1 LSSFGIFTK
10 STFVILTKAILL
22 MDKLIQNFSIK
33 SITDFFATKI
43 SSFSP
48 NSENLDYILK
58 DADFTLFSDL
68 QKIGEVEFNNS
79 DELIVFTC
87 KFQGVLSERSS
98 KKRQFEIAK
107 KILKEDFKDG
117 AIFIFYDENDCFRF
131 SFIRKNY
138 GNKEQKFTNWKR
150 YTYFV
155 DPVRTNKTF
164 KNRINGCNFSSLE
177 EIQEAF
183 SVEKL
188 NKKFYE
194 EIATAF
200 YSLIGGKVSINK
212 KEVSFD
218 AKLQLPSTP
227 VENRKVYQEFAVRLI
242 GRTIFCWFLK
252 NKKSDSGVPLIPE
265 EWLSSNR
272 VASVNNDQHNY
283 YHSILEKL
291 FFLVLNKKHEDR
303 KPYVL
308 PNNHEFVP
316 FLNGGLFE
324 AQDDDFFPKDSKG
337 IHSQNFALNIPN
349 QWFRDFFET
358 LEQYNFTIDE
368 NSINDFEVSIDP
380 EMLGT
385 IFENLLAE
393 IDPDTEKSARKSTG
407 SFYTPREIVDYMVE
421 QSLLQYIKT
430 KTNIEDEEQL
440 EMLLND
446 DTENPFNEK
455 QTITIL
461 EALSEVKIL
470 DPACGS
476 GAFPMGVLHKIIGLL
491 KKLDKNAVWW
501 KAKQLEKIDN
511 ALVRKTMETKL
522 NQANS
527 DYIRKLGVIQHSIY
541 GVDIQPI
548 AAEISKLRSFLSLII
563 DENIDDNHPDGNR
576 GIEPLPNLEFK
587 FVTANTLIGLE
598 AEKQQT
604 TFDFGDNVEILKE
617 LQKIRNEYL
626 QATPRDKEQIK
637 KRFRKVQ
644 DKINSTGNTNNLSKR
659 ENQLY
664 HWNPFSNE
672 DCKWF
677 DPEWMFGVEKF
688 DIVIGNPPY
697 RIVKKSNTSDEILN
711 VYKNYKTADFK
722 INLYALFYELS
733 IKLGKVNS
741 VVSLIIPDTS
751 LNLSAFTKLRQYIL
765 NKSYLRSITFYEE
778 SVFENATVGKSVI
791 LNVIVGQNPQNFDFI
806 RFFSYELKKSDKIEI
821 DLVMND
827 LDKKFTVTTGNKFEN
842 NLINK
847 LKSVKQVI
855 NDYYDIYDGIN
866 PGSDFTK
873 NQFISQVKK
882 GVHSKKII
890 DGKDFDRYTNINWE
904 KNYIEYS
911 EIKVDEIRNLLKKE
925 GKDFTARII
934 KRINFFEVD
943 KVITRQTADCLIGT
957 FDNQKFYLKNSIHST
972 IIKYRYKNNLS
983 NYYILALYNSNLLN
997 WFYKKISLEDG
1008 RVFPQVKIERLR
1020 KLPFI
1025 LPQTTDLKKID
1036 ELVIKI
1042 LNCNS
1047 DDSLLSS
1054 SDSDD
1059 FRFKIDIMVYKLYEL
1074 TYDEVL
1080 VVEPEFGLSKQEYDN
1095 YKLE

>member
-1 LSSFGIFTK
+1 
-10 STFVILTKAILL
+10 

-33 SITDFFATKI
+33 SVADFFKTKI

-48 NSENLDYILK
+48 NSEKLDYILK
-58 DADFTLFSDL
+58 DTDFEHFSDL

-79 DELIVFTC
+79 DELIVFAC
-87 KFQGVLSERSS
+87 KYQGVLSERSS

-107 KILKEDFKDG
+107 KVLSADSKDS

-131 SFIRKNY
+131 SFIRRNY
-138 GNKEQKFTNWKR
+138 GEKGDKKYSTWKR

-155 DPVRTNKTF
+155 DPARTNKTF

-177 EIQEAF
+177 EIQKAF

-188 NKKFYE
+188 NQKFYE

-265 EWLSSNR
+265 EWLSSNM

-303 KPYVL
+303 KPYML

-349 QWFRDFFET
+349 QWFSDFFET

-440 EMLLND
+440 EVLLKD
-446 DTENPFNEK
+446 DTENPFDEK
-455 QTITIL
+455 QTTTIL
-461 EALSEVKIL
+461 EALSDVKIL

-501 KAKQLEKIDN
+501 KAKQVEKAAKVLDSKYLNDFKEKIEN
-511 ALVRKTMETKL
+511 S
-522 NQANS
+522 NS
-527 DYIRKLGVIQHSIY
+527 DYARKLGVIQHSIY

-563 DENIDDNHPDGNR
+563 DENIDDKADNR

-587 FVTANTLIGLE
+587 FVTANTLISLDEGKKDGMM
-598 AEKQQT
+598 A
-604 TFDFGDNVEILKE
+604 FDFGETTD
-617 LQKIRNEYL
+617 LQNQLQQLRNTYL
-626 QATPRDKEQIK
+626 QASPQEKDNLKHQFEKLQTQIYK
-637 KRFRKVQ
+637 SEIKAGGQNKRAQ
-644 DKINSTGNTNNLSKR
+644 
-659 ENQLY
+659 QLAA
-664 HWNPFSNE
+664 WKPFSNE
-672 DCKWF
+672 SSTWF
-677 DPEWMFGVEKF
+677 DPDWMFGVEKF
-688 DIVIGNPPY
+688 DVVIGNPPY
-697 RIVKKSNTSDEILN
+697 VYTRDVNFGLDFKKYVNDNYFLKLSSPKDKIKSKATQSGKINLFALFILNGKNIITPNGSLNFIIPNNLLRGTVFDTIRYDILKNNNIYSIVDLGAGVFDKVTASTILFQIGNNTENFETKIVTNVKSLSDKIYNLKNINRDDFLKNTSYTFNIMLN
-711 VYKNYKTADFK
+711 EKQLSLSNRIKENKVDFGNYCIDIIEGIVAHKHLIFPQKGNNTFELLEGKDIKRFK
-722 INLYALFYELS
+722 INDASNHIVWNLNEIHRKRPDYLWEEPKKIVMQRISGGTMPLVAAIDKKKRKSFASTNNIVLKNDYKDCYE
-733 IKLGKVNS
+733 
-741 VVSLIIPDTS
+741 
-751 LNLSAFTKLRQYIL
+751 
-765 NKSYLRSITFYEE
+765 
-778 SVFENATVGKSVI
+778 
-791 LNVIVGQNPQNFDFI
+791 
-806 RFFSYELKKSDKIEI
+806 FFSGLLNSK
-821 DLVMND
+821 
-827 LDKKFTVTTGNKFEN
+827 
-842 NLINK
+842 LI
-847 LKSVKQVI
+847 
-855 NDYYDIYDGIN
+855 
-866 PGSDFTK
+866 
-873 NQFISQVKK
+873 
-882 GVHSKKII
+882 
-890 DGKDFDRYTNINWE
+890 
-904 KNYIEYS
+904 
-911 EIKVDEIRNLLKKE
+911 
-925 GKDFTARII
+925 
-934 KRINFFEVD
+934 
-943 KVITRQTADCLIGT
+943 
-957 FDNQKFYLKNSIHST
+957 
-972 IIKYRYKNNLS
+972 
-983 NYYILALYNSNLLN
+983 N
-997 WFYKKISLEDG
+997 WFYANNFSNNSSLTVNISKTFLETLPISFPEKHQIHLFNKVIIDLEGTFGTDVFDG
-1008 RVFPQVKIERLR
+1008 LNN
-1020 KLPFI
+1020 KLNVMI
-1025 LPQTTDLKKID
+1025 
-1036 ELVIKI
+1036 
-1042 LNCNS
+1042 
-1047 DDSLLSS
+1047 
-1054 SDSDD
+1054 
-1059 FRFKIDIMVYKLYEL
+1059 YKLYEL

-1080 VVEPEFGLSKQEYDN
+1080 IVEPEFSLSKQEYDN
-1095 YKLE
+1095 FEIE

>member
-1 LSSFGIFTK
+1 
-10 STFVILTKAILL
+10 

-33 SITDFFATKI
+33 SVADFFKNKI

-58 DADFTLFSDL
+58 DADFAHFSDL

-117 AIFIFYDENDCFRF
+117 AIFIFYDDNDCFRF

-138 GNKEQKFTNWKR
+138 GNKDQKFTNWKR

-155 DPVRTNKTF
+155 DPARTNKTF

-177 EIQEAF
+177 DIQEAF

-265 EWLSSNR
+265 EWLSSNM

-440 EMLLND
+440 EVLLKE
-446 DTENPFNEK
+446 DTENPFDEK

-587 FVTANTLIGLE
+587 FVTANTLISLDEGNTVG
-598 AEKQQT
+598 KSMS
-604 TFDFGDNVEILKE
+604 FDFGETSELQNQ
-617 LQKIRNEYL
+617 LQKIRSAYL
-626 QATPRDKEQIK
+626 QATPTDKQKLKTDFEKLQTQIYK
-637 KRFRKVQ
+637 NELKAGGQNKRAQ
-644 DKINSTGNTNNLSKR
+644 
-659 ENQLY
+659 QLAA
-664 HWNPFSNE
+664 WKPFSN
-672 DCKWF
+672 DSSTWF
-677 DPEWMFGVEKF
+677 DPDWMFGVEKF
-688 DIVIGNPPY
+688 DVVIGNPPY
-697 RIVKKSNTSDEILN
+697 IQLSKSNNISDDQKKYLKTRYKTSAGRLNAFIFFIHNALEKLNSTGQLVYIIPNTILTQEYYSYTREIILKKFHLIEIVNYESMPFENAVVENVTLFIQARTNDNLDVKITSDNLKEVKLIKEVNHNDFLFQDNFSFNFKSNNTIDKIFNLDGILALGTICNVNQGIALKGDKSLSLREHNANKKFYKLLDGKNINKNLINWTGVYLDYSLDRIHSCKRKDIFETKEKLFFRRVSENLVFAYDDEQYFALNTLVVVNSKPGFNFKIKYLLAILN
-711 VYKNYKTADFK
+711 SSLVNYVYKNKYKSTK
-722 INLYALFYELS
+722 
-733 IKLGKVNS
+733 KVFSEIQANS
-741 VVSLIIPDTS
+741 VEKLPIRSLTEIEQNKFVSLSNLIIENRKQH
-751 LNLSAFTKLRQYIL
+751 LETK
-765 NKSYLRSITFYEE
+765 
-778 SVFENATVGKSVI
+778 
-791 LNVIVGQNPQNFDFI
+791 
-806 RFFSYELKKSDKIEI
+806 ELEAKI
-821 DLVMND
+821 DL
-827 LDKKFTVTTGNKFEN
+827 
-842 NLINK
+842 
-847 LKSVKQVI
+847 
-855 NDYYDIYDGIN
+855 
-866 PGSDFTK
+866 
-873 NQFISQVKK
+873 
-882 GVHSKKII
+882 
-890 DGKDFDRYTNINWE
+890 
-904 KNYIEYS
+904 
-911 EIKVDEIRNLLKKE
+911 
-925 GKDFTARII
+925 
-934 KRINFFEVD
+934 
-943 KVITRQTADCLIGT
+943 
-957 FDNQKFYLKNSIHST
+957 
-972 IIKYRYKNNLS
+972 
-983 NYYILALYNSNLLN
+983 
-997 WFYKKISLEDG
+997 
-1008 RVFPQVKIERLR
+1008 
-1020 KLPFI
+1020 
-1025 LPQTTDLKKID
+1025 
-1036 ELVIKI
+1036 
-1042 LNCNS
+1042 
-1047 DDSLLSS
+1047 
-1054 SDSDD
+1054 
-1059 FRFKIDIMVYKLYEL
+1059 MVYKLYEL

-1080 VVEPEFGLSKQEYDN
+1080 VVEPEFSLSKQEY
-1095 YKLE
+1095 EAFTV

>member
-1 LSSFGIFTK
+1 
-10 STFVILTKAILL
+10 

-33 SITDFFATKI
+33 SVADFFKNKI

-58 DADFTLFSDL
+58 DADFAHFSDL

-117 AIFIFYDENDCFRF
+117 AIFIFYDDNDCFRF

-138 GNKEQKFTNWKR
+138 GNKDQKFTNWKR

-155 DPVRTNKTF
+155 DPARTNKTF

-177 EIQEAF
+177 DIQEAF

-252 NKKSDSGVPLIPE
+252 NKKSDSGIPLIPE
-265 EWLSSNR
+265 EWLSSNM

-283 YHSILEKL
+283 YHAILEKL
-291 FFLVLNKKHEDR
+291 FFLVLNKKVEDR

-308 PNNHEFVP
+308 PNKHELVP

-324 AQDDDFFPKDSKG
+324 AQVDDFFAKDSKG
-337 IHSQNFALNIPN
+337 IHQINFALNIPN
-349 QWFRDFFET
+349 DWFLKFFET

-440 EMLLND
+440 EILLKD
-446 DTENPFNEK
+446 DAENPFNNK
-455 QTITIL
+455 QTVAIL

-476 GAFPMGVLHKIIGLL
+476 GAFPMGVLHKIIALL
-491 KKLDKNAVWW
+491 KKLDKGAVWW
-501 KAKQLEKIDN
+501 KAKQVEKAAKVLDSKYLNDFKEKIEN
-511 ALVRKTMETKL
+511 S
-522 NQANS
+522 NS
-527 DYIRKLGVIQHSIY
+527 DYARKLGVIQHSIY

-563 DENIDDNHPDGNR
+563 DENIDDKADNR

-587 FVTANTLIGLE
+587 FVTANTLIGLDE
-598 AEKQQT
+598 GKKEGMMA
-604 TFDFGDNVEILKE
+604 FDFGETTD
-617 LQKIRNEYL
+617 LQNQLQQLRNTYL
-626 QATPRDKEQIK
+626 QASPQEKEKLKQQFEKLQTQIYK
-637 KRFRKVQ
+637 NELKAGGQNKRAQ
-644 DKINSTGNTNNLSKR
+644 
-659 ENQLY
+659 QLVA
-664 HWNPFSNE
+664 WKPFSNE
-672 DCKWF
+672 SSAWF
-677 DPEWMFGVEKF
+677 DPNWMFGVEKF
-688 DIVIGNPPY
+688 DVVIGNPPY
-697 RIVKKSNTSDEILN
+697 VQ
-711 VYKNYKTADFK
+711 
-722 INLYALFYELS
+722 
-733 IKLGKVNS
+733 IKQ
-741 VVSLIIPDTS
+741 ID
-751 LNLSAFTKLRQYIL
+751 A
-765 NKSYLRSITFYEE
+765 E
-778 SVFENATVGKSVI
+778 SK
-791 LNVIVGQNPQNFDFI
+791 
-806 RFFSYELKKSDKIEI
+806 
-821 DLVMND
+821 
-827 LDKKFTVTTGNKFEN
+827 KKFTNSFKFATGRFNLFYLFIEITKKFSKDNSITSYIVPDRLLLNTQCADIRKYLLTEQNINEIIAFGELVFESAIVDSIIITYSNSKRNKDFIKALTNCSIESLKSPKRTEIPYSHIEN
-842 NLINK
+842 SPNNQLDLNYNLEISNLINK
-847 LKSVKQVI
+847 IRNNCELYGNICNVK
-855 NDYYDIYDGIN
+855 DGIIQSKI
-866 PGSDFTK
+866 PDLLFLK
-873 NQFISQVKK
+873 DRKDEF
-882 GVHSKKII
+882 SKKILFGRDI
-890 DGKDFDRYTNINWE
+890 DSYKINWNNNWV
-904 KNYIEYS
+904 NYNEVAMKS
-911 EIKVDEIRNLLKKE
+911 AEALRGGNGLRLRNSSLFENKK
-925 GKDFTARII
+925 IL
-934 KRINFFEVD
+934 
-943 KVITRQTADCLIGT
+943 TRQTSDSIIAAYDVDNFYYANTLHGAVIQDLSYDPLYLLGILNSKLIT
-957 FDNQKFYLKNSIHST
+957 FYYRT
-972 IIKYRYKNNLS
+972 ITAEEGK
-983 NYYILALYNSNLLN
+983 
-997 WFYKKISLEDG
+997 
-1008 RVFPQVKIERLR
+1008 VFAQVKIELL
-1020 KLPFI
+1020 KL
-1025 LPQTTDLKKID
+1025 LPIKKTKDQQKIIDIVNALINQIKID
-1036 ELVIKI
+1036 DNNTNDNYI
-1042 LNCNS
+1042 
-1047 DDSLLSS
+1047 DQ
-1054 SDSDD
+1054 
-1059 FRFKIDIMVYKLYEL
+1059 IDIMVYKLYEL

-1080 VVEPEFGLSKQEYDN
+1080 VVEPEFSLSKQEY
-1095 YKLE
+1095 EAFTV

>member
-1 LSSFGIFTK
+1 
-10 STFVILTKAILL
+10 
-22 MDKLIQNFSIK
+22 MDNLIQNFSLK
-33 SITDFFATKI
+33 SVSDFFKTKI
-43 SSFSP
+43 AAFKS
-48 NSENLDYILK
+48 NRENLNYII
-58 DADFTLFSDL
+58 AENNYSNFSDL

-98 KKRQFEIAK
+98 KKKQFEIAK
-107 KILKEDFKDG
+107 KVLKEDFKDG
-117 AIFIFYDENDCFRF
+117 AIFIFYDDNGCFRF

-138 GNKEQKFTNWKR
+138 GNKDQKFSNWKR

-155 DPVRTNKTF
+155 EPSITNKTF

-177 EIQEAF
+177 DIQEAF

-212 KEVSFD
+212 KEVSFNSC
-218 AKLQLPSTP
+218 LQLPSTP
-227 VENRKVYQEFAVRLI
+227 TENRKVYQEFAVRLI

-252 NKKSDSGVPLIPE
+252 NKKSDSGIPLIPE
-265 EWLSSNR
+265 EWLSSNM

-291 FFLVLNKKHEDR
+291 FFLVLNKKQEDR

-308 PNNHEFVP
+308 PSNHEFVP

-349 QWFRDFFET
+349 QWFIDFFT
-358 LEQYNFTIDE
+358 VLEQYNFTIDE

-430 KTNIEDEEQL
+430 KTNIEDEDQL
-440 EMLLND
+440 EVLLKD
-446 DTENPFNEK
+446 DIENPFNEK
-455 QTITIL
+455 QTTAIL

-476 GAFPMGVLHKIIGLL
+476 GAFPMGVLHKIIALL

-522 NQANS
+522 DNANS

-563 DENIDDNHPDGNR
+563 DENIDDKAENR

-604 TFDFGDNVEILKE
+604 TFDFGETEE
-617 LQKIRNEYL
+617 LQNQLQKLRNNYL
-626 QATPRDKEQIK
+626 QATPADKQKLKTDFEKLQTQIYK
-637 KRFRKVQ
+637 NELKAGGQNKRAQ
-644 DKINSTGNTNNLSKR
+644 
-659 ENQLY
+659 QLAS
-664 HWNPFSNE
+664 WKPFSN
-672 DCKWF
+672 DSSTWF
-677 DPEWMFGVEKF
+677 DPDWMFGVEKF

-697 RIVKKSNTSDEILN
+697 GAKFSDLEKKYLQLKYPQIKGQPESYEYFLFKSLDIFINDNGLTS
-711 VYKNYKTADFK
+711 Y
-722 INLYALFYELS
+722 
-733 IKLGKVNS
+733 
-741 VVSLIIPDTS
+741 IIPTNFIES
-751 LNLSAFTKLRQYIL
+751 KRAENLR
-765 NKSYLRSITFYEE
+765 
-778 SVFENATVGKSVI
+778 
-791 LNVIVGQNPQNFDFI
+791 
-806 RFFSYELKKSDKIEI
+806 
-821 DLVMND
+821 
-827 LDKKFTVTTGNKFEN
+827 
-842 NLINK
+842 
-847 LKSVKQVI
+847 
-855 NDYYDIYDGIN
+855 
-866 PGSDFTK
+866 
-873 NQFISQVKK
+873 
-882 GVHSKKII
+882 
-890 DGKDFDRYTNINWE
+890 
-904 KNYIEYS
+904 
-911 EIKVDEIRNLLKKE
+911 
-925 GKDFTARII
+925 
-934 KRINFFEVD
+934 
-943 KVITRQTADCLIGT
+943 
-957 FDNQKFYLKNSIHST
+957 
-972 IIKYRYKNNLS
+972 
-983 NYYILALYNSNLLN
+983 
-997 WFYKKISLEDG
+997 
-1008 RVFPQVKIERLR
+1008 
-1020 KLPFI
+1020 
-1025 LPQTTDLKKID
+1025 
-1036 ELVIKI
+1036 IKI
-1042 LNCNS
+1042 LNTGNINIIS
-1047 DDSLLSS
+1047 N
-1054 SDSDD
+1054 
-1059 FRFKIDIMVYKLYEL
+1059 FRFNVWNNNAAETLIFIHQKNRKGFTKVIHPHNLQEFLNNDKFEMLDQTKWLDSVGKRFIIRANNNIINKINQKSNQLGSIAEVSQGIIVYKTREEGAKNLYINSVHSKVGNWVKLLDSKSNLKPYKINWGGNYLNYGNWLWCSRDEKYFKSPKILFIRLRNKSLERKLIGAYDDKEFYNRDNFNNIILKDEKYDLKFILALFNSKLINYWYKSHFDNVNINPEQVKMIPIKEEYQHQQPFISIVNQILENKKQNLDTTDLEAKIDIMVYKLYEL

-1080 VVEPEFGLSKQEYDN
+1080 VVDPEFGLSEQEYN
-1095 YKLE
+1095 KYKY

>member
-1 LSSFGIFTK
+1 
-10 STFVILTKAILL
+10 

-33 SITDFFATKI
+33 SVADFFKTKI

-48 NSENLDYILK
+48 NSEKLDYVLK
-58 DADFTLFSDL
+58 EADFTHFSNL

-87 KFQGVLSERSS
+87 KFQGILSERSS

-107 KILKEDFKDG
+107 KVLKEDFKDG
-117 AIFIFYDENDCFRF
+117 AIFIFYDDNDCFRF

-138 GNKEQKFTNWKR
+138 GNKDQKFSNWKR

-155 DPVRTNKTF
+155 DPSRTNKTF

-177 EIQEAF
+177 DIQEAF

-200 YSLIGGKVSINK
+200 YSLIGGKVNINK

-218 AKLQLPSTP
+218 SCLQLPSTP
-227 VENRKVYQEFAVRLI
+227 QENRKVYQEFAVRLI

-252 NKKSDSGVPLIPE
+252 NKKSDSGIPLIPE
-265 EWLSSNR
+265 EWLSSNM

-283 YHSILEKL
+283 YHSIIEKL

-440 EMLLND
+440 EVLLKD
-446 DTENPFNEK
+446 DAENPFNEK
-455 QTITIL
+455 QTIAIL

-476 GAFPMGVLHKIIGLL
+476 GAFPMGVLHKIIVLL
-491 KKLDKNAVWW
+491 KKLDKGAAWW
-501 KAKQLEKIDN
+501 KAKQLDKIDN
-511 ALVRKTMETKL
+511 ALVRKAMEEKL
-522 NQANS
+522 SNANS

-563 DENIDDNHPDGNR
+563 DENIDDQAENR

-604 TFDFGDNVEILKE
+604 SFDFGETEELQE
-617 LQKIRNEYL
+617 QLQKIRNAYL
-626 QATPRDKEQIK
+626 QASPSDKQKLKTDFEKLQTLIYKNEIK
-637 KRFRKVQ
+637 AGGQNKRAQ
-644 DKINSTGNTNNLSKR
+644 
-659 ENQLY
+659 QLAA
-664 HWNPFSNE
+664 WKPFSNE
-672 DCKWF
+672 SSSWF
-677 DPEWMFGVEKF
+677 DSDWMFGVEKF
-688 DIVIGNPPY
+688 DVVIGNPPY
-697 RIVKKSNTSDEILN
+697 VYTRDVNFGLDFKKYVNDNYFLKLSTPKDKIKSKATQSGKINLFALFILNGKNMITPNGSLNFIIPNNLLRGTVFDTIRYDILKNNNIYSIVDLGAGIFNKVTASTILFQIGNNAENFETKIVTDVKSLSDKIYNLKNINRDDFLKNTSYTFNIMLDEKQLSLSNRIKENKVDFGNYCVDIIEGIVAHKHLIFPQ
-711 VYKNYKTADFK
+711 KNNNTFELLEGKDIKRFK
-722 INLYALFYELS
+722 INDASNHIIWNLNEIHRKRPDYLWEEPKKIVMQRISGGTMPLVAAIDTKKRRAFASTNNIVLKNDYKDCYEFFTGL
-733 IKLGKVNS
+733 LNS
-741 VVSLIIPDTS
+741 
-751 LNLSAFTKLRQYIL
+751 K
-765 NKSYLRSITFYEE
+765 
-778 SVFENATVGKSVI
+778 
-791 LNVIVGQNPQNFDFI
+791 
-806 RFFSYELKKSDKIEI
+806 
-821 DLVMND
+821 
-827 LDKKFTVTTGNKFEN
+827 
-842 NLINK
+842 LINW
-847 LKSVKQVI
+847 
-855 NDYYDIYDGIN
+855 YYAN
-866 PGSDFTK
+866 NFSNNSSLTV
-873 NQFISQVKK
+873 NISKTFLETLPISFPKK
-882 GVHSKKII
+882 HQIQL
-890 DGKDFDRYTNINWE
+890 F
-904 KNYIEYS
+904 
-911 EIKVDEIRNLLKKE
+911 
-925 GKDFTARII
+925 
-934 KRINFFEVD
+934 D
-943 KVITRQTADCLIGT
+943 KVILDLEGT
-957 FDNQKFYLKNSIHST
+957 FGTDVYDGLNS
-972 IIKYRYKNNLS
+972 K
-983 NYYILALYNSNLLN
+983 LN
-997 WFYKKISLEDG
+997 
-1008 RVFPQVKIERLR
+1008 V
-1020 KLPFI
+1020 
-1025 LPQTTDLKKID
+1025 
-1036 ELVIKI
+1036 
-1042 LNCNS
+1042 
-1047 DDSLLSS
+1047 
-1054 SDSDD
+1054 
-1059 FRFKIDIMVYKLYEL
+1059 MVYKLYEL
-1074 TYDEVL
+1074 THEEVL
-1080 VVEPEFGLSKQEYDN
+1080 VVEPAFGFSEQEY
-1095 YKLE
+1095 ETFTV

>member
-1 LSSFGIFTK
+1 
-10 STFVILTKAILL
+10 

-33 SITDFFATKI
+33 SVADFFKNKI

-58 DADFTLFSDL
+58 DADFAHFSDL

-117 AIFIFYDENDCFRF
+117 AIFIFYDDNDCFRF

-138 GNKEQKFTNWKR
+138 GNKDQKFTNWKR

-155 DPVRTNKTF
+155 DPARTNKTF

-177 EIQEAF
+177 DIQEAF

-265 EWLSSNR
+265 EWLSSNM

-440 EMLLND
+440 EVLLKD
-446 DTENPFNEK
+446 DTENPFDEK

-511 ALVRKTMETKL
+511 ALVRKTMESKL

-741 VVSLIIPDTS
+741 VVSLIIPDSS

-791 LNVIVGQNPQNFDFI
+791 LNVIVGQNPQDFDFI
-806 RFFSYELKKSDKIEI
+806 RFFTYELKKSDKIDI

-882 GVHSKKII
+882 GEHSKKII

-911 EIKVDEIRNLLKKE
+911 EIKVDEIRNILKKE

-1025 LPQTTDLKKID
+1025 LPQTTDLTKID
-1036 ELVIKI
+1036 DLVIKI

-1047 DDSLLSS
+1047 DDSLISS
-1054 SDSDD
+1054 TDSDD

-1080 VVEPEFGLSKQEYDN
+1080 VVEPEFSLSKQEY
-1095 YKLE
+1095 EAFTV

>member
-1 LSSFGIFTK
+1 
-10 STFVILTKAILL
+10 
-22 MDKLIQNFSIK
+22 MDKLIENFSVK
-33 SITDFFATKI
+33 SVADFFKNKI
-43 SSFSP
+43 PSFSP

-58 DADFTLFSDL
+58 DADFALFSNL
-68 QKIGEVEFNNS
+68 KKIGEVEFNNS

-87 KFQGVLSERSS
+87 KFGGVLSERSS

-107 KILKEDFKDG
+107 KVLKEDFKDG

-138 GNKEQKFTNWKR
+138 GNKDQKFTNWKR

-155 DPVRTNKTF
+155 DPARTNKTF

-177 EIQEAF
+177 DIQEAF

-265 EWLSSNR
+265 EWLSSNM

-440 EMLLND
+440 EVLLKD

-455 QTITIL
+455 ETIVIL

-587 FVTANTLIGLE
+587 FVTANTLISLDEGNTVG
-598 AEKQQT
+598 KSMS
-604 TFDFGDNVEILKE
+604 FDFGETSDLQNQ
-617 LQKIRNEYL
+617 LQKIRSAYL
-626 QATPRDKEQIK
+626 QATPTDKQKLKTDFEKLQTQIYK
-637 KRFRKVQ
+637 NELKAGGQNKRAQ
-644 DKINSTGNTNNLSKR
+644 
-659 ENQLY
+659 QLAA
-664 HWNPFSNE
+664 WKPFSNE
-672 DCKWF
+672 GSTWF
-677 DPEWMFGVEKF
+677 DPDWMFGVEKF
-688 DIVIGNPPY
+688 DVVIGNPPY
-697 RIVKKSNTSDEILN
+697 IDSETMVKSGKQDFRDYLVKRFKYCKGNWDIYIPFFELSYELLSKNGVLTFITPDKWTSKPFGKALRENLFFNMSKIVIAGRDVFETAKVDAIITFFTNKKNKNIESYSFSKKNHSLEKVNSFETDKLTNDFVFDMFFSDNVRFIDKLMDNDKISSLGICENACSTADTYILDDIIENIEKYNKDYYKIINTGTINKYVSKWGLKEMKYLGNKYLQPVASKKNFQKTFQNTYFEKTNKPKLIIKGLTLLDLCIDTDGIFIPGKSTLIITSKEPNNLKFLLGLLNCKLFIFILKEKYSSSSYN
-711 VYKNYKTADFK
+711 GGVTFTKDMINNLPLSKNYK
-722 INLYALFYELS
+722 
-733 IKLGKVNS
+733 
-741 VVSLIIPDTS
+741 
-751 LNLSAFTKLRQYIL
+751 
-765 NKSYLRSITFYEE
+765 
-778 SVFENATVGKSVI
+778 
-791 LNVIVGQNPQNFDFI
+791 NVYNEIV
-806 RFFSYELKKSDKIEI
+806 RLVDKILFNIENTI
-821 DLVMND
+821 DI
-827 LDKKFTVTTGNKFEN
+827 T
-842 NLINK
+842 
-847 LKSVKQVI
+847 
-855 NDYYDIYDGIN
+855 DI
-866 PGSDFTK
+866 
-873 NQFISQVKK
+873 
-882 GVHSKKII
+882 
-890 DGKDFDRYTNINWE
+890 
-904 KNYIEYS
+904 
-911 EIKVDEIRNLLKKE
+911 EIKI
-925 GKDFTARII
+925 A
-934 KRINFFEVD
+934 
-943 KVITRQTADCLIGT
+943 
-957 FDNQKFYLKNSIHST
+957 
-972 IIKYRYKNNLS
+972 
-983 NYYILALYNSNLLN
+983 
-997 WFYKKISLEDG
+997 
-1008 RVFPQVKIERLR
+1008 
-1020 KLPFI
+1020 
-1025 LPQTTDLKKID
+1025 
-1036 ELVIKI
+1036 
-1042 LNCNS
+1042 
-1047 DDSLLSS
+1047 
-1054 SDSDD
+1054 
-1059 FRFKIDIMVYKLYEL
+1059 IMVYKLYEL

-1080 VVEPEFGLSKQEYDN
+1080 VVEPEFSLSKQEY
-1095 YKLE
+1095 EAFTV

>member
-1 LSSFGIFTK
+1 
-10 STFVILTKAILL
+10 

-33 SITDFFATKI
+33 SVADFFKNKI

-58 DADFTLFSDL
+58 DADFAHFSDL

-117 AIFIFYDENDCFRF
+117 AIFIFYDDNDCFRF

-138 GNKEQKFTNWKR
+138 GNKDQKFTNWKR

-155 DPVRTNKTF
+155 DPTKTNKTF

-177 EIQEAF
+177 DIQEAF

-227 VENRKVYQEFAVRLI
+227 IENRKVYQEFAVRLI

-265 EWLSSNR
+265 EWLSSNM

-440 EMLLND
+440 EVLLKD

-455 QTITIL
+455 ETIVIL

-587 FVTANTLIGLE
+587 FVTANTLISLDEGNTVG
-598 AEKQQT
+598 KSMS
-604 TFDFGDNVEILKE
+604 FDFGETSDLQNQ
-617 LQKIRNEYL
+617 LQKIRSAYL
-626 QATPRDKEQIK
+626 QATPTDKQKLKTDFEKLQTQIYK
-637 KRFRKVQ
+637 NELKAGGQNKRAQ
-644 DKINSTGNTNNLSKR
+644 
-659 ENQLY
+659 QLAA
-664 HWNPFSNE
+664 WKPFSN
-672 DCKWF
+672 DSSTWF
-677 DPEWMFGVEKF
+677 DPDWMFGVEKF
-688 DIVIGNPPY
+688 DVVIGNPPY
-697 RIVKKSNTSDEILN
+697 GSIIKDNKEYFNSHYKCTEGKHEIYKYFIERGLYFLKENGTNSYIV
-711 VYKNYKTADFK
+711 
-722 INLYALFYELS
+722 
-733 IKLGKVNS
+733 
-741 VVSLIIPDTS
+741 PDTWTG
-751 LNLSAFTKLRQYIL
+751 LGYFKKLRKLIFEKYNLISISKTSPISAFGKIFLGGYQYIL
-765 NKSYLRSITFYEE
+765 
-778 SVFENATVGKSVI
+778 
-791 LNVIVGQNPQNFDFI
+791 
-806 RFFSYELKKSDKIEI
+806 
-821 DLVMND
+821 
-827 LDKKFTVTTGNKFEN
+827 
-842 NLINK
+842 
-847 LKSVKQVI
+847 
-855 NDYYDIYDGIN
+855 
-866 PGSDFTK
+866 
-873 NQFISQVKK
+873 
-882 GVHSKKII
+882 HSK
-890 DGKDFDRYTNINWE
+890 F
-904 KNYIEYS
+904 
-911 EIKVDEIRNLLKKE
+911 KK
-925 GKDFTARII
+925 
-934 KRINFFEVD
+934 
-943 KVITRQTADCLIGT
+943 Q
-957 FDNQKFYLKNSIHST
+957 NQ
-972 IIKYRYKNNLS
+972 
-983 NYYILALYNSNLLN
+983 
-997 WFYKKISLEDG
+997 
-1008 RVFPQVKIERLR
+1008 
-1020 KLPFI
+1020 
-1025 LPQTTDLKKID
+1025 
-1036 ELVIKI
+1036 
-1042 LNCNS
+1042 
-1047 DDSLLSS
+1047 
-1054 SDSDD
+1054 
-1059 FRFKIDIMVYKLYEL
+1059 
-1074 TYDEVL
+1074 
-1080 VVEPEFGLSKQEYDN
+1080 
-1095 YKLE
+1095 

>member
-1 LSSFGIFTK
+1 
-10 STFVILTKAILL
+10 
-22 MDKLIQNFSIK
+22 
-33 SITDFFATKI
+33 
-43 SSFSP
+43 
-48 NSENLDYILK
+48 LK
-58 DADFTLFSDL
+58 DADFVNFSNL
-68 QKIGEVEFNNS
+68 QKTGEVEFNNS

-98 KKRQFEIAK
+98 KKKQFEIAK
-107 KILKEDFKDG
+107 KVLKEDFKDG
-117 AIFIFYDENDCFRF
+117 AIFIFYDDNDCFRF

-138 GNKEQKFTNWKR
+138 GNKDQKFSNWKR

-155 DPVRTNKTF
+155 DPARTNKTF

-177 EIQEAF
+177 DIQEAF

-200 YSLIGGKVSINK
+200 YGLIGGKVSINK

-252 NKKSDSGVPLIPE
+252 NKKSDSGIPLIPE
-265 EWLSSNR
+265 EWLSSNM
-272 VASVNNDQHNY
+272 VISVNNDQHNY

-349 QWFRDFFET
+349 QWFQDFFET

-440 EMLLND
+440 EVLLKD

-455 QTITIL
+455 QTIAIL

-476 GAFPMGVLHKIIGLL
+476 GAFPMGVLHKIIALL
-491 KKLDKNAVWW
+491 KKLDKGAVWW

-511 ALVRKTMETKL
+511 ALVKKTMEAKL
-522 NQANS
+522 DNANS

-576 GIEPLPNLEFK
+576 GIVPLPNLEFK
-587 FVTANTLIGLE
+587 FVTANTLNGLS

-604 TFDFGDNVEILKE
+604 TFDFGENEEILVE
-617 LQKIRNEYL
+617 LQKIRNSYL
-626 QATPRDKEQIK
+626 QASPEEKSALK
-637 KRFRKVQ
+637 KNFKTVQ
-644 DKINSTGNTNNLSKR
+644 NKINKTNNTNNLSAR
-659 ENQLY
+659 ESQLY
-664 HWNPFSNE
+664 HWEPFSN
-672 DCKWF
+672 DSSAWF
-677 DPEWMFGVEKF
+677 DPDWMFGVKNF
-688 DIVIGNPPY
+688 DLVIGNPPY
-697 RIVKKSNTSDEILN
+697 SIIFDKVIK
-711 VYKNYKTADFK
+711 KNYDNNFVVFKRNNDIYTA
-722 INLYALFYELS
+722 FYERGV
-733 IKLGKVNS
+733 KM
-741 VVSLIIPDTS
+741 
-751 LNLSAFTKLRQYIL
+751 L
-765 NKSYLRSITFYEE
+765 NKSGLISYITPNTFLNGDYYKELRKFLSHSTKIIE
-778 SVFENATVGKSVI
+778 I
-791 LNVIVGQNPQNFDFI
+791 FDFKQSKVFQDPTVYVCI
-806 RFFSYELKKSDKIEI
+806 FISQKSAEIKNYDTNLKIINSDINDYQLINLKIERNSDKKFKPSNLIIDKIFNNKNVSLLDNEFYVKDVGFNYWSIGKGKKRDGNSIGDRILYSGEKQFDIDKSYIKGRDIDKYHLSEPSNFLKHNFQDFLVDKVDVFRYSEDFLLKTPKLIYRQTSNRIIATIDYKQNLVDKTIHIIVPKTNKPIFDLICLCGLINSKLYDYLYKYISQETDGRAFAQVKTIYLKQFPVLLIKKDLEDEI
-821 DLVMND
+821 VSMINII
-827 LDKKFTVTTGNKFEN
+827 LDKKNQNGDT
-842 NLINK
+842 
-847 LKSVKQVI
+847 
-855 NDYYDIYDGIN
+855 
-866 PGSDFTK
+866 SD
-873 NQFISQVKK
+873 
-882 GVHSKKII
+882 
-890 DGKDFDRYTNINWE
+890 
-904 KNYIEYS
+904 
-911 EIKVDEIRNLLKKE
+911 
-925 GKDFTARII
+925 
-934 KRINFFEVD
+934 
-943 KVITRQTADCLIGT
+943 
-957 FDNQKFYLKNSIHST
+957 
-972 IIKYRYKNNLS
+972 
-983 NYYILALYNSNLLN
+983 
-997 WFYKKISLEDG
+997 LED
-1008 RVFPQVKIERLR
+1008 
-1020 KLPFI
+1020 
-1025 LPQTTDLKKID
+1025 KID
-1036 ELVIKI
+1036 L
-1042 LNCNS
+1042 
-1047 DDSLLSS
+1047 
-1054 SDSDD
+1054 
-1059 FRFKIDIMVYKLYEL
+1059 MVYKLYEL

-1080 VVEPEFGLSKQEYDN
+1080 IVEPAFGLSEQVYN
-1095 YKLE
+1095 TYKI

>member
-1 LSSFGIFTK
+1 
-10 STFVILTKAILL
+10 
-22 MDKLIQNFSIK
+22 MDKLIQNFSTK
-33 SITDFFATKI
+33 SVADFFKNKI
-43 SSFSP
+43 SAFSP

-58 DADFTLFSDL
+58 DADFVNFSNL
-68 QKIGEVEFNNS
+68 QKTGEVEFNNS

-107 KILKEDFKDG
+107 KVLKEDFKDG
-117 AIFIFYDENDCFRF
+117 AIFIFYDDNGCFRF

-138 GNKEQKFTNWKR
+138 GNKDQKFSNWKR

-155 DPVRTNKTF
+155 DPARTNKTF

-177 EIQEAF
+177 DIQEAF

-200 YSLIGGKVSINK
+200 YGLIGGKVSINK

-252 NKKSDSGVPLIPE
+252 NKKSDSGIPLIPE
-265 EWLSSNR
+265 EWLSSNM
-272 VASVNNDQHNY
+272 VISVNNDQHNY
-283 YHSILEKL
+283 YHSIIEKL

-308 PNNHEFVP
+308 PKNHEFVP

-440 EMLLND
+440 ELLLKD

-455 QTITIL
+455 QTIAIL

-476 GAFPMGVLHKIIGLL
+476 GAFPMGVLHKIIALL
-491 KKLDKNAVWW
+491 KKLDKGAVWW

-511 ALVRKTMETKL
+511 ALVRKAMEEKL
-522 NQANS
+522 SNANS

-576 GIEPLPNLEFK
+576 GIVPLPNLEFK
-587 FVTANTLIGLE
+587 FVTANTLISLDAGNTVG
-598 AEKQQT
+598 KSMS
-604 TFDFGDNVEILKE
+604 FDFGETSDLQHQ
-617 LQKIRNEYL
+617 LQKIRSAYL
-626 QATPRDKEQIK
+626 QATPTDKQILK
-637 KRFRKVQ
+637 TDFEKLQTQIYKNELKAGGQNKRAQ
-644 DKINSTGNTNNLSKR
+644 
-659 ENQLY
+659 QLAA
-664 HWNPFSNE
+664 WKPFSN
-672 DCKWF
+672 DSSTWF
-677 DPEWMFGVEKF
+677 DPDWMFGVEKF

-697 RIVKKSNTSDEILN
+697 VEVSTKKEKDFFQNLFKDVLSKHYDLYIFF
-711 VYKNYKTADFK
+711 FK
-722 INLYALFYELS
+722 IGIDHLNDKGILSYITPHTFTVYTQFQGLRNYIRKHTDIIEVTERIENVFETAIVDSSLSFLIKNKENKS
-733 IKLGKVNS
+733 IKTKFTKY
-741 VVSLIIPDTS
+741 LIKNNS
-751 LNLSAFTKLRQYIL
+751 LNLLSKSEL
-765 NKSYLRSITFYEE
+765 NKEDYDSNSFDFRTIDNYKILKKFSTNTEELGSITYSTQGITVYAKVQGEKKNYFNNSVISKSSKPVMRGKDFHRYEE
-778 SVFENATVGKSVI
+778 SWNNGFIEYGEWLWCKRDDKFFKSPKIFLRQTSADLIATFKEEEFYCIDSVHSIINNDKNYDLKYILSI
-791 LNVIVGQNPQNFDFI
+791 LNSKFGNFL
-806 RFFSYELKKSDKIEI
+806 YKL
-821 DLVMND
+821 
-827 LDKKFTVTTGNKFEN
+827 
-842 NLINK
+842 LITESGK
-847 LKSVKQVI
+847 V
-855 NDYYDIYDGIN
+855 
-866 PGSDFTK
+866 FA
-873 NQFISQVKK
+873 QVKLTFLRK
-882 GVHSKKII
+882 IPIKTVDSKIQKHFIQNADQI
-890 DGKDFDRYTNINWE
+890 LK
-904 KNYIEYS
+904 
-911 EIKVDEIRNLLKKE
+911 LKKE
-925 GKDFTARII
+925 
-934 KRINFFEVD
+934 
-943 KVITRQTADCLIGT
+943 
-957 FDNQKFYLKNSIHST
+957 
-972 IIKYRYKNNLS
+972 
-983 NYYILALYNSNLLN
+983 
-997 WFYKKISLEDG
+997 SLD
-1008 RVFPQVKIERLR
+1008 
-1020 KLPFI
+1020 
-1025 LPQTTDLKKID
+1025 TTDLEAK
-1036 ELVIKI
+1036 
-1042 LNCNS
+1042 N
-1047 DDSLLSS
+1047 
-1054 SDSDD
+1054 
-1059 FRFKIDIMVYKLYEL
+1059 DIIVYKLYEL

-1080 VVEPEFGLSKQEYDN
+1080 IVDPEFGLSEQEYN
-1095 YKLE
+1095 TYKI

>member
-1 LSSFGIFTK
+1 
-10 STFVILTKAILL
+10 

-33 SITDFFATKI
+33 SVADFFKNKI

-48 NSENLDYILK
+48 NSENLDYIIK
-58 DADFTLFSDL
+58 DTDFVNFTDL

-107 KILKEDFKDG
+107 KVLKEDFKDG
-117 AIFIFYDENDCFRF
+117 AIFIFYDDNDCFRF

-138 GNKEQKFTNWKR
+138 GNKDQKFTNWKR

-155 DPVRTNKTF
+155 DPSRTNKTF

-177 EIQEAF
+177 DIQEAF

-194 EIATAF
+194 EISTAF

-212 KEVSFD
+212 KEVSFNSC
-218 AKLQLPSTP
+218 LQLPSTP
-227 VENRKVYQEFAVRLI
+227 AENRKVYQEFAVRLI

-252 NKKSDSGVPLIPE
+252 NKKSDSGIPLIHE
-265 EWLSSNR
+265 EWLSSNM

-283 YHSILEKL
+283 YHSIIEKL

-430 KTNIEDEEQL
+430 KTNIEDEEKL
-440 EMLLND
+440 EILLKD

-455 QTITIL
+455 ETIAIL
-461 EALSEVKIL
+461 EALSDVKIL

-741 VVSLIIPDTS
+741 VVSLIIPDSS

-791 LNVIVGQNPQNFDFI
+791 LNVIVGQNPQDFDFI
-806 RFFSYELKKSDKIEI
+806 RFFTYELKKSDRIDI

-873 NQFISQVKK
+873 NQFISPVKK
-882 GVHSKKII
+882 GEHSKKII

-983 NYYILALYNSNLLN
+983 NFYILALYNSNLLN

-1036 ELVIKI
+1036 DLVIKI

-1047 DDSLLSS
+1047 DDSLISS
-1054 SDSDD
+1054 TDSDD
-1059 FRFKIDIMVYKLYEL
+1059 FRFKIDIIVYKLYEL

-1080 VVEPEFGLSKQEYDN
+1080 VVEPEFGLTEQEYEN
-1095 YKLE
+1095 YNI

>member
-1 LSSFGIFTK
+1 
-10 STFVILTKAILL
+10 

-33 SITDFFATKI
+33 SVADFFKNKI

-58 DADFTLFSDL
+58 DADFAHFSDL
-68 QKIGEVEFNNS
+68 QKIGVVEFNNS
-79 DELIVFTC
+79 DELIVFAC

-107 KILKEDFKDG
+107 KVLKEDFKDG
-117 AIFIFYDENDCFRF
+117 AIFIFYDDNDCFRF

-138 GNKEQKFTNWKR
+138 GNKDQKFTNWKR

-155 DPVRTNKTF
+155 DPARTNKTF

-177 EIQEAF
+177 DIQEAF

-265 EWLSSNR
+265 EWLSSNM

-430 KTNIEDEEQL
+430 KTNIEEEEQL
-440 EMLLND
+440 EVLIKD

-587 FVTANTLIGLE
+587 FVTANTLISLDEGNTVG
-598 AEKQQT
+598 KSMS
-604 TFDFGDNVEILKE
+604 FDFGETSDLQNQ
-617 LQKIRNEYL
+617 LQKIRSAYL
-626 QATPRDKEQIK
+626 QATPTDKQKLKTDFEKLQTQIYK
-637 KRFRKVQ
+637 NELKAGGQNKRAQQLAAWKPF
-644 DKINSTGNTNNLSKR
+644 NNESST
-659 ENQLY
+659 
-664 HWNPFSNE
+664 
-672 DCKWF
+672 WF
-677 DPEWMFGVEKF
+677 DPDWMFGVEKF

-697 RIVKKSNTSDEILN
+697 VDIKSLPKIDVKEYFKIFKTSEN
-711 VYKNYKTADFK
+711 R
-722 INLYALFYELS
+722 INLYSIFIEKGKSLLKFNGNLCYINPNSILINQSYKKIRKLIIDDVDKIVKLPDSVFTTASVETIILILNNNSKRNYVEGAFFLNNQKIDFNNLKYNLFERNEWKKDLDYRFNIFGNSEILSLLSKIEFDSKKLEKFVFSSLGITPYDKAKGHSELL
-733 IKLGKVNS
+733 IKNRDFHSNEKISKEYVPLISGKNIEKYFLKDEIKEYLKYGDWLGAPRDEKFFTSPKIIVRQILGGNKHNIFATYTAEAKYFTQIGF
-741 VVSLIIPDTS
+741 SLISKNQNTAELKYIVS
-751 LNLSAFTKLRQYIL
+751 IL
-765 NKSYLRSITFYEE
+765 NSKLITFYH
-778 SVFENATVGKSVI
+778 K
-791 LNVIVGQNPQNFDFI
+791 
-806 RFFSYELKKSDKIEI
+806 
-821 DLVMND
+821 
-827 LDKKFTVTTGNKFEN
+827 NKFLDIEKILFQKI
-842 NLINK
+842 LIVNC
-847 LKSVKQVI
+847 KQLPI
-855 NDYYDIYDGIN
+855 KDII
-866 PGSDFTK
+866 
-873 NQFISQVKK
+873 
-882 GVHSKKII
+882 H
-890 DGKDFDRYTNINWE
+890 
-904 KNYIEYS
+904 
-911 EIKVDEIRNLLKKE
+911 
-925 GKDFTARII
+925 
-934 KRINFFEVD
+934 D
-943 KVITRQTADCLIGT
+943 KQI
-957 FDNQKFYLKNSIHST
+957 
-972 IIKYRYKNNLS
+972 
-983 NYYILALYNSNLLN
+983 
-997 WFYKKISLEDG
+997 
-1008 RVFPQVKIERLR
+1008 
-1020 KLPFI
+1020 PFI
-1025 LPQTTDLKKID
+1025 KLVDQVLENKKQNLDTTDL
-1036 ELVIKI
+1036 ET
-1042 LNCNS
+1042 
-1047 DDSLLSS
+1047 
-1054 SDSDD
+1054 
-1059 FRFKIDIMVYKLYEL
+1059 KIDIMVYKLYEL

-1080 VVEPEFGLSKQEYDN
+1080 VVEPEFSLSKQEYDN
-1095 YKLE
+1095 FKIEA

>member
-1 LSSFGIFTK
+1 
-10 STFVILTKAILL
+10 
-22 MDKLIQNFSIK
+22 MDKLIDNFSIK
-33 SITDFFATKI
+33 SVADFFKNKI
-43 SSFSP
+43 SSFAP

-58 DADFTLFSDL
+58 ETDFAHFSDL
-68 QKIGEVEFNNS
+68 QKIGEVAFNNS

-107 KILKEDFKDG
+107 KVLKEDFKDG
-117 AIFIFYDENDCFRF
+117 AIFIFYDDNYCFRF

-138 GNKEQKFTNWKR
+138 GNKDQKFTNWKR

-155 DPVRTNKTF
+155 DPARTNKTF

-177 EIQEAF
+177 AIQEAF

-265 EWLSSNR
+265 VWLSSNM
-272 VASVNNDQHNY
+272 VASVNNHQHNY

-430 KTNIEDEEQL
+430 KTNIEDEEQI
-440 EMLLND
+440 EVLLKD
-446 DTENPFNEK
+446 DSENPFDEK

-563 DENIDDNHPDGNR
+563 DENIDDNHPEGNR

-587 FVTANTLIGLE
+587 FVTANTLISLDEGNTVG
-598 AEKQQT
+598 KSMS
-604 TFDFGDNVEILKE
+604 FDFGETSDLQNQ
-617 LQKIRNEYL
+617 LQKIRSAYL
-626 QATPRDKEQIK
+626 QATPTDKQKLKTDFEKLQTQIYK
-637 KRFRKVQ
+637 NELKAGGQNKRAQ
-644 DKINSTGNTNNLSKR
+644 
-659 ENQLY
+659 QLAA
-664 HWNPFSNE
+664 WKPFSN
-672 DCKWF
+672 DSSTWF
-677 DPEWMFGVEKF
+677 DPDWMFGVEKF
-688 DIVIGNPPY
+688 DVVIGNPPWGAKLS
-697 RIVKKSNTSDEILN
+697 VKDKETYKIIYEEIDSS
-711 VYKNYKTADFK
+711 TP
-722 INLYALFYELS
+722 
-733 IKLGKVNS
+733 NS
-741 VVSLIIPDTS
+741 FAYFCGNG
-751 LNLSAFTKLRQYIL
+751 LNLSNTVLTFVLPDSIL
-765 NKSYLRSITFYEE
+765 L
-778 SVFENATVGKSVI
+778 
-791 LNVIVGQNPQNFDFI
+791 
-806 RFFSYELKKSDKIEI
+806 
-821 DLVMND
+821 
-827 LDKKFTVTTGNKFEN
+827 
-842 NLINK
+842 
-847 LKSVKQVI
+847 
-855 NDYYDIYDGIN
+855 
-866 PGSDFTK
+866 
-873 NQFISQVKK
+873 
-882 GVHSKKII
+882 
-890 DGKDFDRYTNINWE
+890 KDFSKT
-904 KNYIEYS
+904 
-911 EIKVDEIRNLLKKE
+911 RNLLKDNLTDISWYLNTGIPENFRPFVHVEHDVCVLIVNKKLKPNVCEVSKYEYDFGLKTSVIQNYSVLKDNFILSEHSYNYNLLIRDKE
-925 GKDFTARII
+925 IELYNKLCPLERLNSKVQIHEGIHTGNARDILFHDKKINTNCKPLFYGGRAGDFIENFHSRRSKWFVDYRNDIIDKSKGFYASLRDERIFNLPKLYITRTGNPI
-934 KRINFFEVD
+934 KVFYDEKNYASNNFFSLQMKDYNLNSED
-943 KVITRQTADCLIGT
+943 I
-957 FDNQKFYLKNSIHST
+957 LKS
-972 IIKYRYKNNLS
+972 
-983 NYYILALYNSNLLN
+983 
-997 WFYKKISLEDG
+997 
-1008 RVFPQVKIERLR
+1008 
-1020 KLPFI
+1020 I
-1025 LPQTTDLKKID
+1025 LPL
-1036 ELVIKI
+1036 
-1042 LNCNS
+1042 
-1047 DDSLLSS
+1047 LLSS
-1054 SDSDD
+1054 FSNFYIRTFCAPRLGDTFVETKIIHLLKIPIPKLLFSNVEVQKKFKDIVNEIID
-1059 FRFKIDIMVYKLYEL
+1059 EKINNTNAEISSLTTKIDIMVYKLYEL

-1080 VVEPEFGLSKQEYDN
+1080 VVEPEFSLSKQEY
-1095 YKLE
+1095 EAFTV

>member
-1 LSSFGIFTK
+1 
-10 STFVILTKAILL
+10 
-22 MDKLIQNFSIK
+22 MNQLIEHFSIK
-33 SITDFFATKI
+33 AVSDFFFSKINSFQKINQTIDTVLNHTDFA
-43 SSFSP
+43 
-48 NSENLDYILK
+48 N
-58 DADFTLFSDL
+58 FSDL
-68 QKIGEVEFNNS
+68 QKLGEATFNDAS
-79 DELIVFTC
+79 DLIVFTC

-107 KILKEDFKDG
+107 KVLKEDFKDG
-117 AIFIFYDENDCFRF
+117 AIFIFYDDNDCFRF

-138 GNKEQKFTNWKR
+138 GNKDQKFTNWKR

-155 DPVRTNKTF
+155 DPARTNKTF

-177 EIQEAF
+177 DIQEAF

-212 KEVSFD
+212 KEVSFNSC
-218 AKLQLPSTP
+218 LQLPSTP

-252 NKKSDSGVPLIPE
+252 NKKSESGIPLIPE
-265 EWLSSNR
+265 EWLSSNM

-440 EMLLND
+440 ELLLKD
-446 DTENPFNEK
+446 DTENPFDEK

-587 FVTANTLIGLE
+587 FVTANTLIRLDEINTVG
-598 AEKQQT
+598 KSMS
-604 TFDFGDNVEILKE
+604 FDFGETSDLQNQ
-617 LQKIRNEYL
+617 LQKIRSAYL
-626 QATPRDKEQIK
+626 QATPTDKQKLKTDFEKLQTQIYK
-637 KRFRKVQ
+637 NELKAGGQNKRAQ
-644 DKINSTGNTNNLSKR
+644 
-659 ENQLY
+659 QLAA
-664 HWNPFSNE
+664 WKPFSN
-672 DCKWF
+672 DSSTWF
-677 DPEWMFGVEKF
+677 DPDWMFGVEKF

-697 RIVKKSNTSDEILN
+697 VDSETMVIRDSAFRNYLRDTYDFAEGNWDLFIVFIEKGLKLTKKDGVFTYIVPNKLISAKYGNKTRKAFNQLDLIELRDYSRIN
-711 VYKNYKTADFK
+711 VFVTADVYPITFMIRNSK
-722 INLYALFYELS
+722 NNIFSNFSIMTDLIEISELNTVKLYDYQE
-733 IKLGKVNS
+733 
-741 VVSLIIPDTS
+741 DTLWDKYFFENET
-751 LNLSAFTKLRQYIL
+751 LNLLLKLNSY
-765 NKSYLRSITFYEE
+765 NKIISFGSTITG
-778 SVFENATVGKSVI
+778 SATVGEAYLIKEILLDSQHLKDSFKLINTGTIDQFKSLWSIKNTQYIKAQYQYPRVRSKDIAEMNNTRYVQSKSPKIIIAGMSSIIEAYFDVKGEYLGGKSTTIIIDDFKKLKFLIGVLNSTLISFYINKVYNSLKMSGGYLNIGTEVI
-791 LNVIVGQNPQNFDFI
+791 KAIPLPPKIDLELFDF
-806 RFFSYELKKSDKIEI
+806 EIE
-821 DLVMND
+821 
-827 LDKKFTVTTGNKFEN
+827 
-842 NLINK
+842 NL
-847 LKSVKQVI
+847 
-855 NDYYDIYDGIN
+855 NDYEVDSI
-866 PGSDFTK
+866 FTENK
-873 NQFISQVKK
+873 
-882 GVHSKKII
+882 
-890 DGKDFDRYTNINWE
+890 
-904 KNYIEYS
+904 
-911 EIKVDEIRNLLKKE
+911 RNL
-925 GKDFTARII
+925 D
-934 KRINFFEVD
+934 
-943 KVITRQTADCLIGT
+943 
-957 FDNQKFYLKNSIHST
+957 
-972 IIKYRYKNNLS
+972 
-983 NYYILALYNSNLLN
+983 
-997 WFYKKISLEDG
+997 
-1008 RVFPQVKIERLR
+1008 
-1020 KLPFI
+1020 
-1025 LPQTTDLKKID
+1025 
-1036 ELVIKI
+1036 IKI
-1042 LNCNS
+1042 
-1047 DDSLLSS
+1047 
-1054 SDSDD
+1054 
-1059 FRFKIDIMVYKLYEL
+1059 YKLYEL

-1080 VVEPEFGLSKQEYDN
+1080 IVEPEFNLSKEVY
-1095 YKLE
+1095 EAFSV

>member
-1 LSSFGIFTK
+1 
-10 STFVILTKAILL
+10 

-33 SITDFFATKI
+33 SVADFFKNKI

-58 DADFTLFSDL
+58 DADFAHFSDL

-107 KILKEDFKDG
+107 KTLKEDFKDG
-117 AIFIFYDENDCFRF
+117 AIFIFYDDNDCFRF

-138 GNKEQKFTNWKR
+138 GNKDQKFSNWKR

-155 DPVRTNKTF
+155 DPARTNKTF

-177 EIQEAF
+177 EIQKAF

-188 NKKFYE
+188 NQKFYE

-252 NKKSDSGVPLIPE
+252 NKKSDDGVPLIPE
-265 EWLSSNR
+265 EWLSSNM

-308 PNNHEFVP
+308 PDNHEFVP

-337 IHSQNFALNIPN
+337 IHNQNFALNIPN

-440 EMLLND
+440 EVLLKD

-587 FVTANTLIGLE
+587 FVTANTLISLDEGNTVG
-598 AEKQQT
+598 KSMS
-604 TFDFGDNVEILKE
+604 FDFGETSDLQNQ
-617 LQKIRNEYL
+617 LQKIRSNYL
-626 QATPRDKEQIK
+626 QATPTDKQKLKIDFEKLQTQIYK
-637 KRFRKVQ
+637 NELKAGGQNKRAQ
-644 DKINSTGNTNNLSKR
+644 
-659 ENQLY
+659 QLAA
-664 HWNPFSNE
+664 WKPFSN
-672 DCKWF
+672 DSSTWF
-677 DPEWMFGVEKF
+677 DPDWMFGVEKF

-697 RIVKKSNTSDEILN
+697 VEVSSKKDKDFFQNLFKDVLSKHYDLYIFFFKIGIDYLSEKGILSYITPHTFTVYTQFQGLRNYIRKHTDIIEITERIENVFETAIVDSSISFLIKNNEKKHIKTKFTKYQIENNSLNLLSKYELEKEDYDSNSFDYKTIDNYKILKKYSNNTEELGSITFSTQGITVYAKVQGEKINYFNNSIISKSSKPVMRGKDFNRYEESWNDGFIEYGEWLWCKRDDKFFKSPKIFLRQTSADLIATFKEEEFYCIDSVHSIINNDKDYNLKYILSILNSKFGNFLYKLLITESGKVFAQVKLTFLRKIPIKIADTITQSHFVKIADEILN
-711 VYKNYKTADFK
+711 
-722 INLYALFYELS
+722 
-733 IKLGKVNS
+733 
-741 VVSLIIPDTS
+741 
-751 LNLSAFTKLRQYIL
+751 
-765 NKSYLRSITFYEE
+765 
-778 SVFENATVGKSVI
+778 
-791 LNVIVGQNPQNFDFI
+791 
-806 RFFSYELKKSDKIEI
+806 LKKDNI
-821 DLVMND
+821 D
-827 LDKKFTVTTGNKFEN
+827 
-842 NLINK
+842 
-847 LKSVKQVI
+847 
-855 NDYYDIYDGIN
+855 
-866 PGSDFTK
+866 
-873 NQFISQVKK
+873 
-882 GVHSKKII
+882 
-890 DGKDFDRYTNINWE
+890 
-904 KNYIEYS
+904 
-911 EIKVDEIRNLLKKE
+911 
-925 GKDFTARII
+925 
-934 KRINFFEVD
+934 
-943 KVITRQTADCLIGT
+943 
-957 FDNQKFYLKNSIHST
+957 
-972 IIKYRYKNNLS
+972 
-983 NYYILALYNSNLLN
+983 
-997 WFYKKISLEDG
+997 
-1008 RVFPQVKIERLR
+1008 
-1020 KLPFI
+1020 
-1025 LPQTTDLKKID
+1025 TTDLEAKI
-1036 ELVIKI
+1036 EL
-1042 LNCNS
+1042 
-1047 DDSLLSS
+1047 
-1054 SDSDD
+1054 
-1059 FRFKIDIMVYKLYEL
+1059 MVYKLYEL

-1080 VVEPEFGLSKQEYDN
+1080 IVEPDFSLSKQEY
-1095 YKLE
+1095 EAFTV

>member
-1 LSSFGIFTK
+1 
-10 STFVILTKAILL
+10 

-33 SITDFFATKI
+33 SITDFFKNKI

-58 DADFTLFSDL
+58 DADFAHFSDL

-117 AIFIFYDENDCFRF
+117 AIFIFYDDNDCFRF

-138 GNKEQKFTNWKR
+138 GNKDQKFTNWKR

-155 DPVRTNKTF
+155 DPARTNKTF

-177 EIQEAF
+177 DIQEAF

-265 EWLSSNR
+265 EWLSSNM

-440 EMLLND
+440 EVLLKD
-446 DTENPFNEK
+446 DAENPFNEK
-455 QTITIL
+455 ETIVIL

-587 FVTANTLIGLE
+587 FVTANTLISLDEGNTVG
-598 AEKQQT
+598 KSMS
-604 TFDFGDNVEILKE
+604 FDFGETSDLQNQ
-617 LQKIRNEYL
+617 LQKIRSAYL
-626 QATPRDKEQIK
+626 QATPTDKQKLKTDFEKLQTQIYK
-637 KRFRKVQ
+637 NELKAGGQNKRAQ
-644 DKINSTGNTNNLSKR
+644 
-659 ENQLY
+659 QLAA
-664 HWNPFSNE
+664 WKPFSN
-672 DCKWF
+672 DSSTWF
-677 DPEWMFGVEKF
+677 DPDWMFGVEKF
-688 DIVIGNPPY
+688 DVVIGNPPY
-697 RIVKKSNTSDEILN
+697 IQLSKSNNISDDQKKYLKTRYKTSAGRLNAFIFFIHNALEKLNSTGQLVYIIPNTILTQEYYSYTREIILKNFHLIEIVNYESMPFENAVVENVTLFIQARTNDNLDVKITSDNLREVKLIKEVNHNDFLFQDNFSFNFKSNNTIDKIFNLDGILTLGSICNVNQGIALKGDKSISLREHNADKKFYRLLDGKNINKNLINWTGVYLDYSLDRIHSCKRKDIFESKEKLFFRRVSENLVFAYDDEQYFALNTLVVVNLKPGFNFKIKYLLAILN
-711 VYKNYKTADFK
+711 SSLVNYVYKNKYKSTK
-722 INLYALFYELS
+722 
-733 IKLGKVNS
+733 KVFSEIQANS
-741 VVSLIIPDTS
+741 VE
-751 LNLSAFTKLRQYIL
+751 KLPI
-765 NKSYLRSITFYEE
+765 RSITEIEQNKFVNL
-778 SVFENATVGKSVI
+778 SSLILENRKQHLDTT
-791 LNVIVGQNPQNFDFI
+791 
-806 RFFSYELKKSDKIEI
+806 ELETKI
-821 DLVMND
+821 DL
-827 LDKKFTVTTGNKFEN
+827 
-842 NLINK
+842 
-847 LKSVKQVI
+847 
-855 NDYYDIYDGIN
+855 
-866 PGSDFTK
+866 
-873 NQFISQVKK
+873 
-882 GVHSKKII
+882 
-890 DGKDFDRYTNINWE
+890 
-904 KNYIEYS
+904 
-911 EIKVDEIRNLLKKE
+911 
-925 GKDFTARII
+925 
-934 KRINFFEVD
+934 
-943 KVITRQTADCLIGT
+943 
-957 FDNQKFYLKNSIHST
+957 
-972 IIKYRYKNNLS
+972 
-983 NYYILALYNSNLLN
+983 
-997 WFYKKISLEDG
+997 
-1008 RVFPQVKIERLR
+1008 
-1020 KLPFI
+1020 
-1025 LPQTTDLKKID
+1025 
-1036 ELVIKI
+1036 
-1042 LNCNS
+1042 
-1047 DDSLLSS
+1047 
-1054 SDSDD
+1054 
-1059 FRFKIDIMVYKLYEL
+1059 MVYKLYEL

-1080 VVEPEFGLSKQEYDN
+1080 VVEPAFSLSKQEY
-1095 YKLE
+1095 EAFTV

>member
-1 LSSFGIFTK
+1 
-10 STFVILTKAILL
+10 

-33 SITDFFATKI
+33 SVADFFKNKI

-58 DADFTLFSDL
+58 DADFAHFSDL
-68 QKIGEVEFNNS
+68 QKIGEVEFSNS

-107 KILKEDFKDG
+107 KVLKEDFKDG
-117 AIFIFYDENDCFRF
+117 AIFIFYDDNDCFRF

-138 GNKEQKFTNWKR
+138 GNKDQKFTNWKR

-155 DPVRTNKTF
+155 DPARTNKTF

-177 EIQEAF
+177 DIQEAF

-212 KEVSFD
+212 KEVSFNSC
-218 AKLQLPSTP
+218 LQLPSTP
-227 VENRKVYQEFAVRLI
+227 VKNRKVYQEFAVRLI

-265 EWLSSNR
+265 EWLSSNM

-440 EMLLND
+440 EVLLKD

-455 QTITIL
+455 ETIAIL
-461 EALSEVKIL
+461 EALSDVKIL

-476 GAFPMGVLHKIIGLL
+476 GAFPMGVLHKIIKIL
-491 KKLDKNAVWW
+491 KKLDDKAVWW
-501 KAKQLEKIDN
+501 REMQISKASKVLDSIYLNDFK
-511 ALVRKTMETKL
+511 RKL
-522 NQANS
+522 QFSNN
-527 DYIRKLGVIQHSIY
+527 DYARKLGVIQHSIY

-563 DENIDDNHPDGNR
+563 DENIDDKAENR

-587 FVTANTLIGLE
+587 FVTANTLISLDKGNTVG
-598 AEKQQT
+598 KSMS
-604 TFDFGDNVEILKE
+604 FDFGENEEILIE
-617 LQKIRNEYL
+617 LQKIRNAYL
-626 QATPRDKEQIK
+626 QATPVE
-637 KRFRKVQ
+637 KVDLKSKFKAVQ
-644 DKINSTGNTNNLSKR
+644 NKINKTNNTNNLTAR
-659 ENQLY
+659 ESQLY
-664 HWNPFSNE
+664 HWNPFNNE
-672 DCKWF
+672 GSKWF
-677 DPEWMFGVEKF
+677 DPDWMFGVEKF

-697 RIVKKSNTSDEILN
+697 VEVSTKKDKDFFQNLFKEVLSKHYDLYIFFFKIGIDYLSEKGILSYITPHTFTVYTQFQGLRNYIRKHTDIIEVTERIENVFETAIVDSSISFLIKNNEKKHTKTKFTKYQIKNNDLNLLSKYELDKEDYDSNSFDFKTIDNYKILKKYSTNTEELGSITFSTQGITVYAKVQGEKINYFNNSIISKSSKPVMRGKDFNRYEENWNDGFIEYGEWLWCKRDDKFFKSPKIFLRQTSADLIATFKEEEFYCIDSVHSIINNDKDYNLKYILSILNSKFGNFLYKLLITESGKVFAQVKLTFLRKIPIKIADTITQGQFVKIADEIL
-711 VYKNYKTADFK
+711 D
-722 INLYALFYELS
+722 
-733 IKLGKVNS
+733 
-741 VVSLIIPDTS
+741 
-751 LNLSAFTKLRQYIL
+751 
-765 NKSYLRSITFYEE
+765 
-778 SVFENATVGKSVI
+778 
-791 LNVIVGQNPQNFDFI
+791 
-806 RFFSYELKKSDKIEI
+806 LKKDNIE
-821 DLVMND
+821 
-827 LDKKFTVTTGNKFEN
+827 
-842 NLINK
+842 
-847 LKSVKQVI
+847 
-855 NDYYDIYDGIN
+855 
-866 PGSDFTK
+866 
-873 NQFISQVKK
+873 
-882 GVHSKKII
+882 
-890 DGKDFDRYTNINWE
+890 
-904 KNYIEYS
+904 
-911 EIKVDEIRNLLKKE
+911 
-925 GKDFTARII
+925 
-934 KRINFFEVD
+934 
-943 KVITRQTADCLIGT
+943 
-957 FDNQKFYLKNSIHST
+957 
-972 IIKYRYKNNLS
+972 
-983 NYYILALYNSNLLN
+983 
-997 WFYKKISLEDG
+997 
-1008 RVFPQVKIERLR
+1008 
-1020 KLPFI
+1020 
-1025 LPQTTDLKKID
+1025 TTDLEAKID
-1036 ELVIKI
+1036 L
-1042 LNCNS
+1042 
-1047 DDSLLSS
+1047 
-1054 SDSDD
+1054 
-1059 FRFKIDIMVYKLYEL
+1059 MVYKLYEL
-1074 TYDEVL
+1074 TYEEVL
-1080 VVEPEFGLSKQEYDN
+1080 VVEPEFSLSKQEY
-1095 YKLE
+1095 EAFTV

>member
-1 LSSFGIFTK
+1 
-10 STFVILTKAILL
+10 

-33 SITDFFATKI
+33 SVADFFKNKI

-58 DADFTLFSDL
+58 DADFAHFSVL

-117 AIFIFYDENDCFRF
+117 AIFIFYDDNDCFRF

-138 GNKEQKFTNWKR
+138 GNKDQKFTNWKR

-155 DPVRTNKTF
+155 DPARTNKTF

-177 EIQEAF
+177 DIQEAF

-265 EWLSSNR
+265 EWLSSNM

-440 EMLLND
+440 EVLLKD

-455 QTITIL
+455 ETIVIL

-587 FVTANTLIGLE
+587 FVTANTLISLDEGNTVG
-598 AEKQQT
+598 KSMS
-604 TFDFGDNVEILKE
+604 FDFGETSDLQNQ
-617 LQKIRNEYL
+617 LQKIRSAYL
-626 QATPRDKEQIK
+626 QATPTDKQKLKTDFEKLQTQIYK
-637 KRFRKVQ
+637 NELKAGGQNKRAQ
-644 DKINSTGNTNNLSKR
+644 
-659 ENQLY
+659 QLAA
-664 HWNPFSNE
+664 WKPFSN
-672 DCKWF
+672 DSSTWF
-677 DPEWMFGVEKF
+677 DPDWMFGVEKF
-688 DIVIGNPPY
+688 DVVIGNPPY
-697 RIVKKSNTSDEILN
+697 VQIKQIDAVSKKRFTNSFKFATGRFNLFYLFIEITKRFSKDGGITSYIVPDRLLLNTQCAEIRKYLLSEQNINEIIAFGELVFESAIVDSIIITYSNLPRNKDYIKALTNCNINSLLN
-711 VYKNYKTADFK
+711 RERTKIPYSHIENSPNNQLDLNYK
-722 INLYALFYELS
+722 IE
-733 IKLGKVNS
+733 
-741 VVSLIIPDTS
+741 VS
-751 LNLSAFTKLRQYIL
+751 
-765 NKSYLRSITFYEE
+765 
-778 SVFENATVGKSVI
+778 
-791 LNVIVGQNPQNFDFI
+791 
-806 RFFSYELKKSDKIEI
+806 
-821 DLVMND
+821 
-827 LDKKFTVTTGNKFEN
+827 

-847 LKSVKQVI
+847 LRINSDLYGNICNVK
-855 NDYYDIYDGIN
+855 DGIIQSKV
-866 PGSDFTK
+866 PDLLFLK
-873 NQFISQVKK
+873 EKK
-882 GVHSKKII
+882 DSFSKKLLFGRDI
-890 DGKDFDRYTNINWE
+890 DAYKINWN
-904 KNYIEYS
+904 KNWVNYNEP
-911 EIKVDEIRNLLKKE
+911 EMKTEEALRGGNGLRLRNPSLFENKK
-925 GKDFTARII
+925 IL
-934 KRINFFEVD
+934 
-943 KVITRQTADCLIGT
+943 TRQT
-957 FDNQKFYLKNSIHST
+957 
-972 IIKYRYKNNLS
+972 
-983 NYYILALYNSNLLN
+983 
-997 WFYKKISLEDG
+997 
-1008 RVFPQVKIERLR
+1008 
-1020 KLPFI
+1020 
-1025 LPQTTDLKKID
+1025 
-1036 ELVIKI
+1036 
-1042 LNCNS
+1042 
-1047 DDSLLSS
+1047 
-1054 SDSDD
+1054 SDS
-1059 FRFKIDIMVYKLYEL
+1059 IIALMM
-1074 TYDEVL
+1074 
-1080 VVEPEFGLSKQEYDN
+1080 
-1095 YKLE
+1095 

>member
-1 LSSFGIFTK
+1 
-10 STFVILTKAILL
+10 
-22 MDKLIQNFSIK
+22 MDKLINDFSLK
-33 SITDFFATKI
+33 SVADFFFKKI
-43 SSFSP
+43 NSFQKV
-48 NSENLDYILK
+48 NETIENILN
-58 DADFTLFSDL
+58 DNDFAKFSNL
-68 QKIGEVEFNNS
+68 QKIGKATFNDAS
-79 DELIVFTC
+79 DLIVFTC
-87 KFQGVLSERSS
+87 KYQGVLSERSS

-107 KILKEDFKDG
+107 KVLSADFKDG

-131 SFIRKNY
+131 SFIRRNY
-138 GNKEQKFTNWKR
+138 GEKGDNKYSTWKR

-155 DPVRTNKTF
+155 DPSKTNKTF

-177 EIQEAF
+177 DIQEAF

-252 NKKSDSGVPLIPE
+252 NKKSDSGIPLIPE

-421 QSLLQYIKT
+421 QSLLQYISPLT
-430 KTNIEDEEQL
+430 PEGGIEQL
-440 EMLLND
+440 EKMLRD
-446 DTENPFNEK
+446 EADENPFDQKTTEK
-455 QTITIL
+455 IL
-461 EALSEVKIL
+461 QALSEIKIL

-501 KAKQLEKIDN
+501 KEKQLDKIDN
-511 ALVRKTMETKL
+511 ALVRKAMEEKL
-522 NQANS
+522 SNANS

-587 FVTANTLIGLE
+587 FVTANTLISLDEGNTVG
-598 AEKQQT
+598 KSMS
-604 TFDFGDNVEILKE
+604 FDFGETSDLQNQ
-617 LQKIRNEYL
+617 LQKIRSAYL
-626 QATPRDKEQIK
+626 QATPTDKQKLKTDFEKLQTQIYK
-637 KRFRKVQ
+637 NELKAGGQNKRAQ
-644 DKINSTGNTNNLSKR
+644 
-659 ENQLY
+659 QLAA
-664 HWNPFSNE
+664 WKPFSNE
-672 DCKWF
+672 SSAWF

-688 DIVIGNPPY
+688 DVVIGNPPY
-697 RIVKKSNTSDEILN
+697 VQIKQIDSESKKRFTNSFKFATGRFNLFYLFIEITKRFSKIGAITSYIVPDRLLLNTQCSEIRKYLLSEQNINEIIAFGELVFESAIVDSIIITYSNIPRNKDYIKALTNCNINSLINRERTEIPYSHIENSPNNQLDL
-711 VYKNYKTADFK
+711 NYK
-722 INLYALFYELS
+722 L
-733 IKLGKVNS
+733 
-741 VVSLIIPDTS
+741 
-751 LNLSAFTKLRQYIL
+751 
-765 NKSYLRSITFYEE
+765 
-778 SVFENATVGKSVI
+778 
-791 LNVIVGQNPQNFDFI
+791 
-806 RFFSYELKKSDKIEI
+806 EI
-821 DLVMND
+821 S
-827 LDKKFTVTTGNKFEN
+827 

-847 LKSVKQVI
+847 LRFDSELYGNICNVK
-855 NDYYDIYDGIN
+855 DGIIQSKV
-866 PGSDFTK
+866 PDLLFLK
-873 NQFISQVKK
+873 EKK
-882 GVHSKKII
+882 DGFSKKLLFGRDI
-890 DGKDFDRYTNINWE
+890 DPYKINWN
-904 KNYIEYS
+904 KNWVNYNETEMKIE
-911 EIKVDEIRNLLKKE
+911 EALRGGNGLRLRNSSLFENKK
-925 GKDFTARII
+925 IL
-934 KRINFFEVD
+934 
-943 KVITRQTADCLIGT
+943 TRQTSDSIIAAYDV
-957 FDNQKFYLKNSIHST
+957 DNFY
-972 IIKYRYKNNLS
+972 YS
-983 NYYILALYNSNLLN
+983 NTLHGAVIQDKSYNPLYLLGLLN
-997 WFYKKISLEDG
+997 SKLITFYYRTITAEEGK
-1008 RVFPQVKIERLR
+1008 VFAQVKIELL
-1020 KLPFI
+1020 KL
-1025 LPQTTDLKKID
+1025 LPIKKSKNQQKIIDLVDTLIQNTKIEDNVVNDNIVSKID
-1036 ELVIKI
+1036 L
-1042 LNCNS
+1042 
-1047 DDSLLSS
+1047 
-1054 SDSDD
+1054 
-1059 FRFKIDIMVYKLYEL
+1059 MVYKLYEL
-1074 TYDEVL
+1074 SYDEVL
-1080 VVEPEFGLSKQEYDN
+1080 VVEPEFSLSKQEYDN
-1095 YKLE
+1095 YEI

>member
-1 LSSFGIFTK
+1 
-10 STFVILTKAILL
+10 
-22 MDKLIQNFSIK
+22 MDKLIDKFSIK
-33 SITDFFATKI
+33 SVADFFKNKI

-58 DADFTLFSDL
+58 DADFVHFSDL

-87 KFQGVLSERSS
+87 KFQGILSERSS

-107 KILKEDFKDG
+107 KVLKEDFKDG
-117 AIFIFYDENDCFRF
+117 AIFIFYDDNDCFRF

-138 GNKEQKFTNWKR
+138 GNKDQKFTNWKR

-155 DPVRTNKTF
+155 DPARTNKTF

-177 EIQEAF
+177 DIQEAF

-265 EWLSSNR
+265 EWLSSNM

-440 EMLLND
+440 EVLLKD

-455 QTITIL
+455 ETIAIL

-563 DENIDDNHPDGNR
+563 DENIDDKHPDGNR

-598 AEKQQT
+598 KGNT
-604 TFDFGDNVEILKE
+604 VGKDMTFDFGETSDLQNQ
-617 LQKIRNEYL
+617 LQKIRSAYL
-626 QATPRDKEQIK
+626 QATPTDKQKLKTDFEKLQTQIYK
-637 KRFRKVQ
+637 NELKAGGQNKRAQ
-644 DKINSTGNTNNLSKR
+644 
-659 ENQLY
+659 QLTA
-664 HWNPFSNE
+664 WKPFSN
-672 DCKWF
+672 DSSTWF
-677 DPEWMFGVEKF
+677 DPDWMFGVEKF

-697 RIVKKSNTSDEILN
+697 VDSETMVMRDSAFRNYLRDTYDFAEGNWDLFIVFIEKGLKLTKKDGVFTYIVPNKLISAKYGNKTRKAFNQLDLIELRDYSRIN
-711 VYKNYKTADFK
+711 VFVTADVYPITFMIRNSK
-722 INLYALFYELS
+722 NNIFSNFSIMKDLIEISELNTVKLYDYQE
-733 IKLGKVNS
+733 
-741 VVSLIIPDTS
+741 DTLWDKYFFENET
-751 LNLSAFTKLRQYIL
+751 LNLLLKLNSY
-765 NKSYLRSITFYEE
+765 NKIISFGSTITG
-778 SVFENATVGKSVI
+778 SATVGEAYLIKEILLDSQHLKDSFKLINTGTIDQFKSLWSIKNTQYIKAQYQYPRVKSKDIAEMNNTRYVQSKSPKIIIAGMSSIIEAYFDVKGEYLGGKSTTIIIDDFKKLKFLIGVLNSTLISFYINKVYNSLKMSGGYLNIGTEVI
-791 LNVIVGQNPQNFDFI
+791 KAIPLPP
-806 RFFSYELKKSDKIEI
+806 KI
-821 DLVMND
+821 DLELFD
-827 LDKKFTVTTGNKFEN
+827 LEIEN
-842 NLINK
+842 L
-847 LKSVKQVI
+847 
-855 NDYYDIYDGIN
+855 NDYEVDSI
-866 PGSDFTK
+866 FTENK
-873 NQFISQVKK
+873 
-882 GVHSKKII
+882 
-890 DGKDFDRYTNINWE
+890 
-904 KNYIEYS
+904 
-911 EIKVDEIRNLLKKE
+911 RNL
-925 GKDFTARII
+925 D
-934 KRINFFEVD
+934 
-943 KVITRQTADCLIGT
+943 
-957 FDNQKFYLKNSIHST
+957 
-972 IIKYRYKNNLS
+972 
-983 NYYILALYNSNLLN
+983 
-997 WFYKKISLEDG
+997 
-1008 RVFPQVKIERLR
+1008 
-1020 KLPFI
+1020 
-1025 LPQTTDLKKID
+1025 
-1036 ELVIKI
+1036 IKI
-1042 LNCNS
+1042 
-1047 DDSLLSS
+1047 
-1054 SDSDD
+1054 
-1059 FRFKIDIMVYKLYEL
+1059 YKLYEL

-1080 VVEPEFGLSKQEYDN
+1080 IVEPEFNLSKQEYDN
-1095 YKLE
+1095 YKI